1 MTPLYLFFMCL
12 GGIYSWHNFSQ
23 FPKVRKCNM
32 AMAMNQYQFGK
43 EYFDFYRE
51 YKQDIVSSSER
62 KLTESDYNL
71 FIEKNIDSYLIF
83 EKNYKKITQANRLLS
98 SQNKTFVL
106 DLNQYADVIDFDDE
120 YTTTDLMINHIEKKN
135 INNGAY
141 FKFLQTPM
149 TYIESFIN
157 QDKFLRFS
165 WNDTGLL
172 SPVKNQGQCGSC
184 WAFSVTT
191 ALETFMRNNNYNVS
205 RLSEQEL
212 VNCSPYDYGC
222 NGGMMHT
229 AFNYII
235 ENGGLYTND
244 DFPYLGITENCTD
257 QHNVSKAK
265 GSQLHDY
272 RFVIPKSIIDFK
284 LSVLENPVAIA
295 LDADNLFF
303 RFYSDGVIDLPSNMS
318 QRLNHAVLLVGY
330 DYDEGGEYWIIQN
343 SWGKQWGIN
352 GFGKIRI
359 QPDEGVLLC
368 QSYGVYPYK

>member
-1 MTPLYLFFMCL
+1 M
-12 GGIYSWHNFSQ
+12 
-23 FPKVRKCNM
+23 V
-32 AMAMNQYQFGK
+32 
-43 EYFDFYRE
+43 
-51 YKQDIVSSSER
+51 
-62 KLTESDYNL
+62 
-71 FIEKNIDSYLIF
+71 
-83 EKNYKKITQANRLLS
+83 
-98 SQNKTFVL
+98 
-106 DLNQYADVIDFDDE
+106 
-120 YTTTDLMINHIEKKN
+120 NHIEKKN
-135 INNGAY
+135 INSGAY
-141 FKFLQTPM
+141 FKFLQTPLS
-149 TYIESFIN
+149 YIESFIK

-191 ALETFMRNNNYNVS
+191 ALETFMRNRNYKVG

-229 AFNYII
+229 AFDYII
-235 ENGGLYTND
+235 ENGGLFSND
-244 DFPYLGITENCTD
+244 DFPYLAITENCTTH
-257 QHNVSKAK
+257 QNVSKVI
-265 GSQLHDY
+265 GSQLRDY
-272 RFVIPKSIIDFK
+272 RFVIPQSIIDFK

-318 QRLNHAVLLVGY
+318 KRLNHAVLLVGY
-330 DYDEGGEYWIIQN
+330 DYDEEGEYWIIQN

-359 QPDEGVLLC
+359 QPEEGVLLC